1 MLLCVPRKID
11 KNRKLHSSFGY
22 RVILCTMFVAIKCA
36 RYVTSRLRKK
46 LRKKKKKKKKV
57 VATIECIRTE
67 RISIS
72 IDNRSA
78 KMYVLRNLNVSIFK
92 LMLLAK
98 FDESLPINSLR

>member
-22 RVILCTMFVAIKCA
+22 RVILSTMFVAIKYA

-46 LRKKKKKKKKV
+46 LRKKKKKEM
-57 VATIECIRTE
+57 VATIESMRTE
-67 RISIS
+67 RISIL

-92 LMLLAK
+92 LTLLAK
-98 FDESLPINSLR
+98 FDESLLINSLR

>member
-1 MLLCVPRKID
+1 
-11 KNRKLHSSFGY
+11 
-22 RVILCTMFVAIKCA
+22 MFVAIKCA

-46 LRKKKKKKKKV
+46 LRKKKKKKKKKV

-67 RISIS
+67 RISIL